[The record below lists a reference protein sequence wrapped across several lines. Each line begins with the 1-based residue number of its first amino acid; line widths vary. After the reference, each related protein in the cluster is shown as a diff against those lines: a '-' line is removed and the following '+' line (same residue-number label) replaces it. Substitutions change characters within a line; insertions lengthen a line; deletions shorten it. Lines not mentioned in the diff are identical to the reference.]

1 MASETVEK
9 LKRLQAAAQA
19 FFDEK
24 TLIERGEHRA
34 SRLQRFVHFWL
45 LAGRSFIQNRCAVR
59 ASALAYTT
67 LLALIPLLA
76 VVVGVTT
83 SLLKKEGE
91 EPVRRLIDNLVANVA
106 PQLDLVST
114 REEAAETSGRQRA
127 VSEITRYITNVQS
140 GALGATGTVALVFIA
155 ISLLST
161 IEVAFND
168 IWGTTRGRSWT
179 ARVVNYWTAITLGPL
194 ILVLTI
200 ALTSSPH
207 FAATQRL
214 LSRIPL
220 IGGLLLFLLP
230 FALLSVAFALFYQ
243 FMPNTRVEWKA
254 AFVGGA
260 VGGCLWQLNNMFNVL
275 YVSRVVT
282 YTNIYGGLALVPVFL
297 IGLYLSWLILLFGA
311 QVAYSYQN
319 RRAYLQERR
328 AETVNQ
334 RSREALG
341 LRLMALIAQRFQQ
354 GAPPPSD
361 RELAEALG
369 VSTRLIAQLLAP
381 LGQAGLLLEVAG
393 QEPAYAPARPLDQIT
408 AQEIL
413 DALRAGNGHDLV
425 TNDDPLKPVVQS
437 ELQAIQE
444 AERAAAAAVSLQR
457 LLGKDK
463 PQTDAAGPSRG

>member
-9 LKRLQAAAQA
+9 LKRLQAATHAL
-19 FFDEK
+19 FDEQ

-34 SRLQRFVHFWL
+34 SRLQRFAHFWL

-91 EPVRRLIDNLVANVA
+91 EPVRRLIDNLVASVA
-106 PQLDLVST
+106 PQLDLVSPQG
-114 REEAAETSGRQRA
+114 EAAQKRGREQ
-127 VSEITRYITNVQS
+127 VVGEITRFITNVQS
-140 GALGATGTVALVFIA
+140 GALGVTGTVALVVIA
-155 ISLLST
+155 ISLIST
-161 IEVAFND
+161 IEVTFND
-168 IWGTTRGRSWT
+168 IWGSTRGRSWT

-194 ILVLTI
+194 ILVLAI
-200 ALTSSPH
+200 AITSGPH

-214 LSRIPL
+214 LSKIPL
-220 IGGLLLFLLP
+220 IGSLLFYLLP
-230 FALLSVAFALFYQ
+230 FVLLSVTFALFYQ

-254 AFVGGA
+254 ALVGGA

-282 YTNIYGGLALVPVFL
+282 YTNIYGSLALVPVFL
-297 IGLYLSWLILLFGA
+297 VGLYFSWLILLFGA

-319 RRAYLQERR
+319 RRAYLQERQ
-328 AETVNQ
+328 AQIVNQ

-341 LRLMALIAQRFQQ
+341 LRLMTLSAQRFQQ
-354 GAPPPSD
+354 GAPPPSG

-369 VSTRLIAQLLAP
+369 VSTRLIGQLLMT
-381 LGQAGLLLEVAG
+381 LVRAGLLLEVAG
-393 QEPAYAPARPLDQIT
+393 REPTYAPARPLDQIS
-408 AQEIL
+408 AQDIL
-413 DALRAGNGHDLV
+413 EALRAGNGHELL
-425 TNDDPLKPVVQS
+425 TRDDPLKPIVQS
-437 ELQAIQE
+437 QLETIQA
-444 AERAAAAAVSLQR
+444 AERAAAAAVTLQR
-457 LLGKDK
+457 LVGG
-463 PQTDAAGPSRG
+463 PHPAAGGTGSGRG